1 MKGPVSGR
9 AGRGRTSPAG
19 ICLNTNPLGTHVPF
33 LFFNKRLVFRSQE
46 IIKPFS
52 RAREIQ
58 PARFPGVL
66 FLPAAEADSDTRPDH
81 AEKTNLAPRQSSKAP
96 SQSCEG

>member
-9 AGRGRTSPAG
+9 AGRGRTSPGG
-19 ICLNTNPLGTHVPF
+19 ICLNTNPLGTRS
-33 LFFNKRLVFRSQE
+33 LSFFNKRLVFRSRE

-58 PARFPGVL
+58 PTRFPGVL

-81 AEKTNLAPRQSSKAP
+81 AEKTNLAPRQSSKTP